1 MYKML
6 NNIEIKNFRGIKHL
20 TIDNFKNI
28 NIFLGKANTGKTSVI
43 EAIACGITKNAN
55 SLMLLSYF
63 RGIIRDDDIFESLFY
78 DYNINIPIMLNTKID
93 NDNYNIE
100 ISPYK
105 QEREIIISDDKSE
118 EIYNTELNKLLY
130 KISNN
135 GKSRTSTISFI
146 KKEKKISVKINNL
159 QINLN
164 DNVDFISGY
173 ISEDFSSNLKSI
185 LSNNQK
191 KEQFKS
197 LYTKFDNRIK
207 DIRFIEN
214 KVAVELVNLTHA
226 INIKSM
232 GKGFQTYLKII
243 ASMVAGNKYI
253 VIDEI
258 ENGMHFESVK
268 ILLENILSLSKEYS
282 LQFFVTTHNKELLE
296 ILNNILD
303 ENNYNDMLS
312 VYNTYIN
319 NENNIDIINYT
330 QENFSHF
337 IENDN
342 EIRD

>member
-1 MYKML
+1 ML
-6 NNIEIKNFRGIKHL
+6 NSIEIKNFRGIKHL

-43 EAIACGITKNAN
+43 EAIECGITKNIN
-55 SLMLLSYF
+55 SLILLSYF
-63 RGIIRDDDIFESLFY
+63 RDAIRDDYIFESLFY
-78 DYNINIPIMLNTKID
+78 DYNINIPIILYIKINNKD
-93 NDNYNIE
+93 YKIE
-100 ISPYK
+100 ISPHK
-105 QEREIIISDDKSE
+105 HNREIIISDDKTE
-118 EIYNTELNKLLY
+118 EIYNTELNKLIY

-135 GKSRTSTISFI
+135 GKTRNYVIAYS
-146 KKEKKISVKINNL
+146 KKDKKINFRLGNAKI
-159 QINLN
+159 
-164 DNVDFISGY
+164 DFNVDFISGY
-173 ISEDFSSNLKSI
+173 VSEDFSSNLKSI
-185 LSNNQK
+185 LSNNKK

-207 DIRFIEN
+207 DIIFIEN

-253 VIDEI
+253 IIDEI
-258 ENGMHFESVK
+258 ENGMHFESIK
-268 ILLENILSLSKEYS
+268 ILLENILSLSKEYN

-303 ENNYNDMLS
+303 ENNYDDMLS

-319 NENNIDIINYT
+319 NENNIDIVNYT

-342 EIRD
+342 EMRD

>member
-1 MYKML
+1 ML

-185 LSNNQK
+185 LSKKKKKNNLN
-191 KEQFKS
+191 
-197 LYTKFDNRIK
+197 LYI
-207 DIRFIEN
+207 
-214 KVAVELVNLTHA
+214 LNLT
-226 INIKSM
+226 
-232 GKGFQTYLKII
+232 
-243 ASMVAGNKYI
+243 
-253 VIDEI
+253 I
-258 ENGMHFESVK
+258 E
-268 ILLENILSLSKEYS
+268 
-282 LQFFVTTHNKELLE
+282 
-296 ILNNILD
+296 
-303 ENNYNDMLS
+303 
-312 VYNTYIN
+312 
-319 NENNIDIINYT
+319 
-330 QENFSHF
+330 
-337 IENDN
+337 
-342 EIRD
+342 

>member
-1 MYKML
+1 ML

-173 ISEDFSSNLKSI
+173 ISEDF
-185 LSNNQK
+185 
-191 KEQFKS
+191 
-197 LYTKFDNRIK
+197 
-207 DIRFIEN
+207 
-214 KVAVELVNLTHA
+214 
-226 INIKSM
+226 
-232 GKGFQTYLKII
+232 
-243 ASMVAGNKYI
+243 
-253 VIDEI
+253 
-258 ENGMHFESVK
+258 
-268 ILLENILSLSKEYS
+268 
-282 LQFFVTTHNKELLE
+282 
-296 ILNNILD
+296 
-303 ENNYNDMLS
+303 
-312 VYNTYIN
+312 
-319 NENNIDIINYT
+319 
-330 QENFSHF
+330 
-337 IENDN
+337 
-342 EIRD
+342 

>member
-1 MYKML
+1 ML

-43 EAIACGITKNAN
+43 EAIACSITKNAN

>member
-1 MYKML
+1 M
-6 NNIEIKNFRGIKHL
+6 I
-20 TIDNFKNI
+20 
-28 NIFLGKANTGKTSVI
+28 
-43 EAIACGITKNAN
+43 
-55 SLMLLSYF
+55 
-63 RGIIRDDDIFESLFY
+63 
-78 DYNINIPIMLNTKID
+78 
-93 NDNYNIE
+93 
-100 ISPYK
+100 
-105 QEREIIISDDKSE
+105 
-118 EIYNTELNKLLY
+118 Y

-135 GKSRTSTISFI
+135 GKTRNYVIAYS
-146 KKEKKISVKINNL
+146 KKDKKINFRLGNAKI
-159 QINLN
+159 
-164 DNVDFISGY
+164 DFNVDFISGY
-173 ISEDFSSNLKSI
+173 VSEDFSSNLKSI
-185 LSNNQK
+185 LSNNKK

-207 DIRFIEN
+207 DIIFIEN

-253 VIDEI
+253 IIDEI
-258 ENGMHFESVK
+258 ENGMHFESIK
-268 ILLENILSLSKEYS
+268 ILLENILSLSKEYN

-303 ENNYNDMLS
+303 ENNYDDMLS

-319 NENNIDIINYT
+319 NENNIDIVNYT
-330 QENFSHF
+330 QKNFSHF

>member
-1 MYKML
+1 MQYLWLLCKF
-6 NNIEIKNFRGIKHL
+6 NNINLGI
-20 TIDNFKNI
+20 
-28 NIFLGKANTGKTSVI
+28 
-43 EAIACGITKNAN
+43 
-55 SLMLLSYF
+55 
-63 RGIIRDDDIFESLFY
+63 
-78 DYNINIPIMLNTKID
+78 
-93 NDNYNIE
+93 NDN
-100 ISPYK
+100 
-105 QEREIIISDDKSE
+105 
-118 EIYNTELNKLLY
+118 T
-130 KISNN
+130 
-135 GKSRTSTISFI
+135 
-146 KKEKKISVKINNL
+146 
-159 QINLN
+159 
-164 DNVDFISGY
+164 DFISSY
-173 ISEDFSSNLKSI
+173 MDYDLSSNLKYI

-253 VIDEI
+253 IIDEI

-319 NENNIDIINYT
+319 NENNIDIVNYT

-337 IENDN
+337 IENEN
-342 EIRD
+342 EMRD

>member
-43 EAIACGITKNAN
+43 EAIACSITKNAN

>member
-1 MYKML
+1 ML
-6 NNIEIKNFRGIKHL
+6 NNIEIRNFRGIKHL

-28 NIFLGKANTGKTSVI
+28 NFFLGKANSGKTTVV
-43 EAIACGITKNAN
+43 EAISCGISKNVN
-55 SLMLLSYF
+55 DLMLLSY
-63 RGIIRDDDIFESLFY
+63 IRNTIKDDDIFESLFY
-78 DYNINIPIMLNTKID
+78 DYNTNVPIILYIKINNEHYK
-93 NDNYNIE
+93 IE
-100 ISPYK
+100 ISPSE
-105 QEREIIISDDKSE
+105 QEIEIIISDDKTE
-118 EIYNTELNKLLY
+118 EIYNSEINNLLY
-130 KISNN
+130 KISTV
-135 GKSRTSTISFI
+135 GKTYNSSISYI
-146 KKEKKISVKINNL
+146 KKDKKLNIKLNNT
-159 QINLN
+159 ILN
-164 DNVDFISGY
+164 RNNNTDFISGY
-173 ISEDFSSNLKSI
+173 MDYDLSNNLKSI

-226 INIKSM
+226 INIKTM

-253 VIDEI
+253 IIDEI

-268 ILLENILSLSKEYS
+268 ILLENILSLSKEYN
-282 LQFFVTTHNKELLE
+282 LQFFITTHNKELLE

-319 NENNIDIINYT
+319 NENNIDIVNYT

-337 IENDN
+337 IENEN
-342 EIRD
+342 EMRD

>member
-1 MYKML
+1 ML

-20 TIDNFKNI
+20 TIDNLKNI
-28 NIFLGKANTGKTSVI
+28 NFFLGKANTGKTTIV

-55 SLMLLSYF
+55 SLILLSYL
-63 RGIIRDDDIFESLFY
+63 RDVIKDDDIFESLFY
-78 DYNINIPIMLNTKID
+78 DYNINIPIILNTQID
-93 NDNYNIE
+93 DNNYIVE
-100 ISPYK
+100 ISPCK
-105 QEREIIISDDKSE
+105 QEREIIISDNPTE
-118 EIYNTELNKLLY
+118 EIYNSEINSLSY
-130 KISNN
+130 KILNN
-135 GKSRTSTISFI
+135 GITYNSSISYT
-146 KKEKKISVKINNL
+146 KKDKKINIKFNN
-159 QINLN
+159 INLGIN
-164 DNVDFISGY
+164 DNTDFISSY
-173 ISEDFSSNLKSI
+173 MDYDLSSNLKYI

-253 VIDEI
+253 IIDEI

-342 EIRD
+342 EMRD